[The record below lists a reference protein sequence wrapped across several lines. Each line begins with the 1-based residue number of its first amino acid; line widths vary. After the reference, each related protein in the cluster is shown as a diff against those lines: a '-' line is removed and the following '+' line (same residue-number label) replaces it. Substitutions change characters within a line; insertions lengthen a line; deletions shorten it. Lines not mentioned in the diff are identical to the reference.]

1 MAVPILQK
9 NCWIKI
15 TTILSCKTD
24 FIEFQSI
31 VDGSQFFLCTLEMFI
46 LIWCVHIIHIYI
58 QITMDNYKKKFI
70 TLAPNK

>member
-15 TTILSCKTD
+15 TAILSCKTD

-31 VDGSQFFLCTLEMFI
+31 VDGSQFFYAL
-46 LIWCVHIIHIYI
+46 
-58 QITMDNYKKKFI
+58 
-70 TLAPNK
+70 